1 MERRNR
7 SLKALNELI
16 YIDSLDN
23 EERAI
28 GLSSWTKEYLIDK
41 DISDFDLEK
50 SDLEKLSELVYK
62 NLQFLKKHKSDIAEA
77 MNDTQ
82 KIKQFINSKH

>member
-1 MERRNR
+1 MERRDR
-7 SLKALNELI
+7 SIKALNELV

-41 DISDFDLEK
+41 DIVDFDLEK
-50 SDLEKLSELVYK
+50 DDLIKLSELVYK
-62 NLQFLKKHKSDIAEA
+62 NLEFLKKHKSGIAEA

>member
-16 YIDSLDN
+16 YIDSLDD

>member
-16 YIDSLDN
+16 YIDSLDD

-41 DISDFDLEK
+41 DIADFDLEK
-50 SDLEKLSELVYK
+50 SDLVKLSELVYR
-62 NLQFLKKHKSDIAEA
+62 NLQFLKKYKSDIADA

-82 KIKQFINSKH
+82 KIKQFIKSKH

>member
-16 YIDSLDN
+16 YIDSLDD

-41 DISDFDLEK
+41 DIADFDLEK
-50 SDLEKLSELVYK
+50 SDLVKLSELVYR
-62 NLQFLKKHKSDIAEA
+62 NLQFLKKHKSDIADA

-82 KIKQFINSKH
+82 KIKQFIKSKH

>member
-1 MERRNR
+1 MERRDR
-7 SLKALNELI
+7 SIKALNELV

-41 DISDFDLEK
+41 DIVDFDLEK
-50 SDLEKLSELVYK
+50 DDLIKLSELVYK
-62 NLQFLKKHKSDIAEA
+62 NLEFLKKHKLGIAEA

>member
-7 SLKALNELI
+7 SIKALNELV
-16 YIDSLDN
+16 YIDSLDD

-50 SDLEKLSELVYK
+50 SDLVKLSELVYK
-62 NLQFLKKHKSDIAEA
+62 NLQFLKKHKSDIADA

-82 KIKQFINSKH
+82 KIKQFIKSKH

>member
-7 SLKALNELI
+7 SIKALNELI
-16 YIDSLDN
+16 YIDSLDD

-50 SDLEKLSELVYK
+50 GDLIRLSELVYK
-62 NLQFLKKHKSDIAEA
+62 NLQFLKKHKSDIADA

-82 KIKQFINSKH
+82 KIKQFIKSKH

>member
-7 SLKALNELI
+7 SIKALNELV
-16 YIDSLDN
+16 YIDSLDD

-50 SDLEKLSELVYK
+50 GDLIRLSELVYK
-62 NLQFLKKHKSDIAEA
+62 NLQFLKKHKSDIADA

-82 KIKQFINSKH
+82 KIKQFIKSKH

>member
-16 YIDSLDN
+16 YIDSLDD

-50 SDLEKLSELVYK
+50 SDLERLSELVYK
-62 NLQFLKKHKSDIAEA
+62 NLNFLKKHKSGIAEA

-82 KIKQFINSKH
+82 KIKQFINAKH

>member
-7 SLKALNELI
+7 SIKALNELI
-16 YIDSLDN
+16 YIDSLDD

-50 SDLEKLSELVYK
+50 SDLERLSELVYK
-62 NLQFLKKHKSDIAEA
+62 NLQFLKKHKYDIAEA

-82 KIKQFINSKH
+82 KIKQFIKSKH